1 MFGQPQGPPQQQH
14 APPQFGQQQAGQ
26 SALAELQNVLK
37 ALHAYIQ
44 AEPDPNDKQVA
55 GQCLVTL
62 IRLAQKDQTD
72 TQGGQPQQGPPS
84 LAMAAAGHA

>member
-1 MFGQPQGPPQQQH
+1 MFGQPQGPPQQQ
-14 APPQFGQQQAGQ
+14 APPQFGQQAGQ

-44 AEPDPNDKQVA
+44 AEPDPADKQVA
-55 GQCLVTL
+55 GQCLVAL

-84 LAMAAAGHA
+84 LAMAAAGR